1 MTIPAQNPVDEP
13 KDLGFGSVVGGANEK
28 RLLNRDGT
36 FNQRRHGL
44 PFLQSLSF
52 YHYFLTISWPKFF
65 GMVTAGYVGANTMF
79 ALGYLACGQ
88 DSLAGVEPTRIGG
101 AFWRAFFFSVETIGT
116 IGYGNIIPNNFAAHV
131 VMAIEALAGLLMF
144 ALGTGI
150 LFSRFSRP
158 TASVMFCRRA
168 VITPYRGHKAFMFR
182 VTNARSNQLVELEAK
197 VLFSRIEGIHRKYD
211 ELKLER
217 SRVTFFPLSWTVVHP
232 IDDKSPMFGFTA
244 EDLQASDVEVMIMLT
259 GTDETFSQVVHARSS
274 YKPSEML
281 FGHKFVNIYNPVDD
295 EGVVSIDVRK
305 LSETEVA
312 EDEEWAHTSTWHHTG
327 HFVGYS
333 PRGSSNAKSSPQR
346 RGDTETREESL

>member
-1 MTIPAQNPVDEP
+1 MTVPVQNQIDEP

-44 PFLQSLSF
+44 PFLRSLSL

-65 GMVTAGYVGANTMF
+65 AIVTAGYVGANTMF
-79 ALGYLACGQ
+79 ALAYLACGR
-88 DSLAGVEPTRIGG
+88 DSLAGVEPTHAGG

-116 IGYGNIIPNNFAAHV
+116 IGYGNITPNNFAAHG
-131 VMAIEALAGLLMF
+131 VMAVEALAGLLMF

-158 TASVMFCRRA
+158 TAA
-168 VITPYRGHKAFMFR
+168 VLFSKTAVVAPYRGHHAFMFR
-182 VTNARSNQLVELEAK
+182 VTNARSNQLVELQAK

-211 ELKLER
+211 ELELER

-232 IDDKSPMFGFTA
+232 IDENSPMFGFSA
-244 EDLQASDVEVMIMLT
+244 ETMHAADVEVMIMLT

-274 YKPSEML
+274 YKPSEMH
-281 FGHKFVNIYNPVDD
+281 FGRRFVNIYNPVD
-295 EGVVSIDVRK
+295 EKGVVSIDVRK
-305 LSETEVA
+305 LSDTEVA
-312 EDEEWAHTSTWHHTG
+312 EDEDWTHTSSWHHTG
-327 HFVGYS
+327 HFTGYS
-333 PRGSSNAKSSPQR
+333 P
-346 RGDTETREESL
+346 TTRKPGV